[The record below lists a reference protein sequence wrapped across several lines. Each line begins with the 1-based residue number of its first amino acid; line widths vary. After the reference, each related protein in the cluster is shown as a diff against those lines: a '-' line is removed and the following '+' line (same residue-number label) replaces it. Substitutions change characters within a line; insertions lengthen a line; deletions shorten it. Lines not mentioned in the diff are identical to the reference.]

1 SSTTDQR
8 HKLLSVPRKGFEQPI
23 LSHTK
28 NMQIIINTPESST
41 AYSVEGTTTVTDLK
55 SMIENREFIPSHL
68 VRLVSGDAEL
78 LEGTLAGN
86 GVEEDEELELCLEIP
101 GGMRA
106 KWRKKRMRRLRRK
119 RRKMRQRAR

>member
-1 SSTTDQR
+1 
-8 HKLLSVPRKGFEQPI
+8 
-23 LSHTK
+23 
-28 NMQIIINTPESST
+28 MQIFVGDT
-41 AYSVEGTTTVTDLK
+41 AYQVDATASVESLK
-55 SMIENREFIPSHL
+55 LMVENREFIPSHL